1 MVQLFI
7 PQPTALAR
15 IALRSADGPADD
27 PLLAE
32 GIFLATRHTCGG
44 PGEDP
49 AGRGY
54 AIRSHA
60 RATPHGVFAGVSL
73 ACFAAQAADLRVGT
87 GHRAVT
93 TPSAAWLHALA
104 DQLVDDPEVLAGL
117 TLTTSPTLARRGDRY
132 ESERRGQPG
141 AGPRPVSV
149 RATPAAGLLA
159 ESCQG
164 GAPARQI
171 IEQVEQRW
179 PGVAPA
185 TVTGVVTGM
194 IRAGVLLHDLLPED
208 VRDDPLG
215 HLLGKLPADAPAR
228 PGLVRL
234 RALLADAD
242 RHPPGAPDR
251 APLLRQARD
260 MADEL
265 AWADR
270 PLQADTVADAMI
282 TLPQS
287 LARDAADAAGLLWR
301 ISQGTT
307 PLSAYHQEFRERYG
321 LHRLVPLREVTDPV
335 IGLGLPPHALTTAE
349 PAPGAERTALLSRLV
364 ADALTSGRQAV
375 ALDRRTVEELCAGTG
390 GTPPRT
396 AEVCVRVLA
405 ATGPDAAA
413 GRLFLAVCPYAGSQD
428 AGATTGRFAALLP
441 STTGTTGTTAEPR
454 GHDTIEVAEIVAL
467 PRNHTAGSVAPETG
481 FAAYRIP
488 VGVPP
493 RPGDIGLDDLL
504 LGSNGRH
511 LVLWSASGGRQ
522 IVPVL
527 YSRISPELLPPLAQ
541 FLRLVGHA
549 GERLWHPWSWGEAG
563 HGPWQPAV
571 WFGRTLLAPARWV
584 LPPWLVSAA
593 ASRKT
598 WQDALDTWRATTV
611 PTPPP
616 TVVTEYL
623 DQRLPLE
630 LTHPQDR
637 ELLRRHIRR
646 GLNAV
651 TEPLGGCDAVQA
663 VACGPAGRHVL
674 EVVVSLRRRSE
685 PATPPTLRAVT
696 AVRPPG
702 AGLYLPGGP
711 WLSLAVRAPAH
722 CQDTVLASLGALTG
736 TLAHCFDRWFWL
748 RYRNQS
754 HGSHLRIR
762 FHGRPSELGGTLLSA
777 LRRWGQ
783 DLHRQ
788 RLSGGYSVEP
798 YEQEIERYGGLGSIA
813 TAEEVFCADSALV
826 LAALEHLR
834 PGEDGRLVAAAVSAA
849 AIARHVADGA
859 VAALAG
865 GRLDRDGHRRADA
878 LRARVRAADT
888 PGVPDAVPDLIGD
901 HGRAAWI
908 DRTTALRAYRETLP
922 PHQRTG
928 CASDL
933 VHMHCNR
940 MVPGAFDEAMVRFL
954 ATDLLRAAPPHPGTT
969 DRRAS

>member
-1 MVQLFI
+1 MVRLFI

-32 GIFLATRHTCGG
+32 GIFLATRHTVGD
-44 PGEDP
+44 PGADP
-49 AGRGY
+49 TGRGY

-60 RATPHGVFAGVSL
+60 RATPHGVFAGVAVAS
-73 ACFAAQAADLRVGT
+73 FAAQAADLRVGT

-93 TPSAAWLHALA
+93 TPSPAWLHALA
-104 DQLVDDPEVLAGL
+104 DQLMDDPEVLAGL

-132 ESERRGQPG
+132 ESERRGQQG

-149 RATPAAGLLA
+149 RATPAAELLA

-164 GAPARQI
+164 GAPARET
-171 IEQVEQRW
+171 IERVEQRW

-185 TVTGVVTGM
+185 TVTGVVTSM

-228 PGLVRL
+228 PGLLRL

-242 RHPPGAPDR
+242 RHPPGALDR
-251 APLLRQARD
+251 APLLCEARD

-265 AWADR
+265 AWAER
-270 PLQADTVADAMI
+270 PLRADTVADAVV

-287 LARDAADAAGLLWR
+287 LGRAAADAVGLLWR
-301 ISQGTT
+301 IGWGAT
-307 PLSAYHQEFRERYG
+307 PLSVYHQAFRERYG

-349 PAPGAERTALLSRLV
+349 PAPRAERTAVLSRLV
-364 ADALTSGRQAV
+364 ADALTSGRSKV
-375 ALDRRTVEELCAGTG
+375 VLDRRTVEELCAGTG
-390 GTPPRT
+390 GTPPHT

-413 GRLFLAVCPYAGSQD
+413 GRLFLAVCPYGGSQD

-441 STTGTTGTTAEPR
+441 GATGTTAVP
-454 GHDTIEVAEIVAL
+454 GGCDTVAVAEIVAL
-467 PRNHTAGSVAPETG
+467 PRSHTAESVAPETG

-493 RPGDIGLDDLL
+493 RTGDIGLDDLL

-511 LVLWSASGGRQ
+511 LVLRSASGGRQ

-541 FLRLVGHA
+541 FLRLVGHG

-584 LPPWLVSAA
+584 LPPWLVGAA

-598 WQDALDTWRATTV
+598 WPDALDTWRATTV
-611 PTPPP
+611 PAPPP

-623 DQRLPLE
+623 DRRLPLE
-630 LTHPQDR
+630 LTHRHDR
-637 ELLRRHIRR
+637 ELLRRHIGR
-646 GLNAV
+646 GVSAV

-674 EVVVSLRRRSE
+674 EVVVSLRRRAE
-685 PATPPTLRAVT
+685 PAAPPAPGAVT

-736 TLAHCFDRWFWL
+736 RLAHCFDRWFWL
-748 RYRNQS
+748 RFHDQS

-777 LRRWGQ
+777 LRQWGQ

-788 RLSGGYSVEP
+788 RLSGGFTVEP
-798 YEQEIERYGGLGSIA
+798 YEQEIERYGGLGSIDA
-813 TAEEVFCADSALV
+813 AEEVFCADSALV
-826 LAALEHLR
+826 LATLEHPR
-834 PGEDGRLVAAAVSAA
+834 PDEDGRLVAAAVSAA
-849 AIARHVADGA
+849 AIARHMADGA

-865 GRLDRDGHRRADA
+865 GRLDRDEHRRADA

-888 PGVPDAVPDLIGD
+888 PGVPGAVPDLIGGG
-901 HGRAAWI
+901 GRAAWI
-908 DRTTALRAYRETLP
+908 DRTTALRAYRQTLP
-922 PHQRTG
+922 PHRRTG

-933 VHMHCNR
+933 VHLHCNR
-940 MVPGAFDEAMVRFL
+940 MVPGVFDEAMVRFL
-954 ATDLLRAAPPHPGTT
+954 ATDLLRAARLHPGTT
-969 DRRAS
+969 DRRTS

>member
-1 MVQLFI
+1 MDV
-7 PQPTALAR
+7 T
-15 IALRSADGPADD
+15 
-27 PLLAE
+27 
-32 GIFLATRHTCGG
+32 
-44 PGEDP
+44 
-49 AGRGY
+49 RGY

-60 RATPHGVFAGVSL
+60 RATPHGVFAGVAQAS
-73 ACFAAQAADLRVGT
+73 FAAQAADLRVGT

-104 DQLVDDPEVLAGL
+104 EQLVDDPEVLARL

-149 RATPAAGLLA
+149 RATPAAELLA

-164 GAPARQI
+164 GAPARQA

-179 PGVAPA
+179 PGVAPN
-185 TVTGVVTGM
+185 TVAGVVAGM

-215 HLLGKLPADAPAR
+215 HLLSKLPADEPAR
-228 PGLVRL
+228 PALLRL

-251 APLLRQARD
+251 ARLLRESRD

-270 PLQADTVADAMI
+270 PLRADTVADAVV

-287 LARDAADAAGLLWR
+287 LARAAADAAGLLWR
-301 ISQGTT
+301 IGRGTT
-307 PLSAYHQEFRERYG
+307 SLSVYHQAFRERYG
-321 LHRLVPLREVTDPV
+321 PRRLVPLREVTDPA
-335 IGLGLPPHALTTAE
+335 IGLGLPPHALTATE
-349 PAPGAERTALLSRLV
+349 PAPSAERTAVLSRLV
-364 ADALTSGRQAV
+364 ADALTSGRSAV
-375 ALDRRTVEELCAGTG
+375 TLDRRTVEELCTGTG

-405 ATGPDAAA
+405 ATSPDAAA
-413 GRLFLAVCPYAGSQD
+413 GRLFLAVCPYGGSQD

-441 STTGTTGTTAEPR
+441 GTTVVPSGC
-454 GHDTIEVAEIVAL
+454 DTVAVAEIVTL
-467 PRNHTAGSVAPETG
+467 PRSHTAGSVAPETG

-504 LGSNGRH
+504 LGSNGQH
-511 LVLWSASGGRQ
+511 LVLWSASCDRP

-527 YSRISPELLPPLAQ
+527 YSRISPDLLPPLAQ
-541 FLRLVGHA
+541 FLRLLGHA
-549 GERLWHPWSWGEAG
+549 GEQFWHPWSWGEAG

-584 LPPWLVSAA
+584 LPPWLVNAA

-598 WQDALDTWRATTV
+598 WHDALDTWRVTTV
-611 PTPPP
+611 PAPPP

-623 DQRLPLE
+623 DRRLPLE
-630 LTHPQDR
+630 LTHHHDR
-637 ELLRRHIRR
+637 ELLRRHIGR
-646 GLNAV
+646 GLRAL
-651 TEPLGGCDAVQA
+651 TEPLGGCDAEQA

-674 EVVVSLRRRSE
+674 EVVVSLRRRAE
-685 PATPPTLRAVT
+685 PAAPPARAATT

-722 CQDTVLASLGALTG
+722 CQDTVLASLGALTSRW
-736 TLAHCFDRWFWL
+736 AHCFDRWFWL
-748 RYRNQS
+748 RFHDQS
-754 HGSHLRIR
+754 HGSHLRVR
-762 FHGRPSELGGTLLSA
+762 FHGRPSELSGTLLSA
-777 LRRWGQ
+777 LRQWGQ

-788 RLSGGYSVEP
+788 RLSGGYTVEP
-798 YEQEIERYGGLGSIA
+798 YEQEIERYGGLGSIGA
-813 TAEEVFCADSALV
+813 AEDVFCADSALV
-826 LAALEHLR
+826 LATLEHLP
-834 PGEDGRLVAAAVSAA
+834 PGEDDRLIAAAVSAA
-849 AIARHVADGA
+849 AIARHMADGA

-865 GRLDRDGHRRADA
+865 GRLNRDGHRRADA
-878 LRARVRAADT
+878 LRARVRAAAPPAFPT
-888 PGVPDAVPDLIGD
+888 RC
-901 HGRAAWI
+901 RAAWI
-908 DRTTALRAYRETLP
+908 DRTTALRAYRQTLP

-933 VHMHCNR
+933 IHLHCNR
-940 MVPGAFDEAMVRFL
+940 MVPGLDDKAMVRFL
-954 ATDLLRAAPPHPGTT
+954 ATDLLRAAPPHPSTT